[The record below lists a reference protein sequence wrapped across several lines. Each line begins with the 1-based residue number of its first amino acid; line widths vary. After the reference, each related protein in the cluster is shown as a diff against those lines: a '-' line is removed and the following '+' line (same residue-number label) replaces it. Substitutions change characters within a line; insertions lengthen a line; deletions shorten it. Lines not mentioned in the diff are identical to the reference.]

1 MRGMLIA
8 IASGLLIVGV
18 MGCTST
24 QTSNTA
30 EPKMMKTSDDCCSH
44 CAGKQTMTANGTC
57 PACGTKV
64 QS

>member
-1 MRGMLIA
+1 MRGILIA
-8 IASGLLIVGV
+8 VASSLLLIGAV
-18 MGCTST
+18 GCTNT

-44 CAGKQTMTANGTC
+44 CAGKQTMTASGTC
-57 PACGTKV
+57 PVCGMKV